1 MLESSRGN
9 GFPSLQFGGGGGGGQ
24 PFLIRAARSSAR
36 GRSCSGGGVAGLLN
50 AAEAPGW
57 TETQTPGGGPEGSSG
72 AMQRA
77 AKPKGA
83 LNRGGVCR
91 RGQGGGSYSGKRAG
105 QEGHFA
111 AEQGASEAAAD
122 DDFDQEMKAN

>member
-1 MLESSRGN
+1 MLLK
-9 GFPSLQFGGGGGGGQ
+9 PQ
-24 PFLIRAARSSAR
+24 A
-36 GRSCSGGGVAGLLN
+36 LL
-50 AAEAPGW
+50 
-57 TETQTPGGGPEGSSG
+57 TETQTSGGDPEGVLRG
-72 AMQRA
+72 NAEG
-77 AKPKGA
+77 KLLKGA

-91 RGQGGGSYSGKRAG
+91 RGQGGGSYSKRAG

>member
-1 MLESSRGN
+1 MHGAGHAGQA
-9 GFPSLQFGGGGGGGQ
+9 GF
-24 PFLIRAARSSAR
+24 
-36 GRSCSGGGVAGLLN
+36 AGLLN
-50 AAEAPGW
+50 AAEAQALL
-57 TETQTPGGGPEGSSG
+57 TETQTPGGPSEGSPG
-72 AMQRA
+72 AMQRGA

-83 LNRGGVCR
+83 LNRGEGSAEGVR
-91 RGQGGGSYSGKRAG
+91 EEVPIQKGLV